1 MATPD
6 PEDRDVRLDQLVE
19 LVVTLASGDL
29 DARMAPSP
37 VADRIDAVIVGMNML
52 AEELQALTT
61 GFEERVAERTQQLED
76 AQQQLER
83 LALYD
88 PLTGL
93 ANRTLLRESIEHAM
107 NRPAPPAVLLLD
119 LDGFKAVNDSFGH
132 SVGDMLLVDVARRLR
147 AVTRERDTVCRLG
160 GDEFALVIL
169 DASDHEVLDIA
180 DRIRT
185 ALSTP
190 VHVGGQSCW
199 VGASIGVCFAEP
211 GQDAD
216 TLLRDADTAM
226 YAAKTRARGSVA
238 IYEPS
243 MHAAALSRVLLAEE
257 LRTAM
262 TDGELLVHYQPIV
275 ELLTGRTCGVEAL
288 VRWQHPVRGILVPG
302 EFIPVAE
309 DTGLLV
315 VLDRWVLDTAVAQLA
330 SWRATVLQGVPFG
343 LHVNVSPVEL
353 RSPQFSEAVVGCLER
368 HGVDPADLTL
378 EVTET
383 QMMGEDAQT
392 MLAMTALRS
401 AGIRVAIDDFGTGCS
416 SLSYVRREFVDV
428 IKIDRSLI
436 TGLDTDPQQ
445 HRIAAAIL
453 AVVAAFGLAAV
464 AEGVENA
471 AQAEQLRALGCR
483 YGQGYQW
490 GRPVPASTMT
500 THLRCTVDQER
511 RAD

>member
-1 MATPD
+1 M
-6 PEDRDVRLDQLVE
+6 RLDQLVE
-19 LVVTLASGDL
+19 LVVTLAAGDL
-29 DARMAPSP
+29 DARLVPSSA
-37 VADRIDAVIVGMNML
+37 ADEIDAVIVGLNML
-52 AEELQALTT
+52 AEELQALNSD
-61 GFEERVAERTQQLED
+61 FEKRVSERTQQLED

-93 ANRTLLRESIEHAM
+93 ANRTLLGNRIGQAM
-107 NRPAPPAVLLLD
+107 VGARPPAVLLLD

-132 SVGDMLLVDVARRLR
+132 SVGDMLLIEVARRLR
-147 AVTRERDTVCRLG
+147 SVTRHADTVSRLG
-160 GDEFALVIL
+160 GDEFALVVL
-169 DASDHEVLDIA
+169 DAANDNVLGVA
-180 DRIRT
+180 DRIRA
-185 ALSTP
+185 ALSSP

-199 VGASIGVCFAEP
+199 VSASIGVCFAEP
-211 GQDAD
+211 GQDAG

-226 YAAKTRARGSVA
+226 YAAKTSARGSVA

-243 MHAAALSRVLLAEE
+243 MHAAALSRVRLADE
-257 LRTAM
+257 LRGALES
-262 TDGELLVHYQPIV
+262 GELMVHYQPIV
-275 ELLTGRTCGVEAL
+275 DLATGRTSGVEAL
-288 VRWQHPVRGILVPG
+288 VRWEHPIRGVLYPS

-309 DTGLLV
+309 ETGLLV
-315 VLDRWVLDTAVAQLA
+315 ALDRWVLDTAVAQLA
-330 SWRATVLQGVPFG
+330 SWRATVLGGRVFG

-353 RSPQFSEAVVGCLER
+353 RSPRFADGIVACLER
-368 HGVDPADLTL
+368 HGVDPGDLTL

-392 MLAMTALRS
+392 MLAMTALRA
-401 AGIRVAIDDFGTGCS
+401 AGIGVAIDDFGTGCS

-464 AEGVENA
+464 AEGVETA
-471 AQAEQLRALGCR
+471 AQAEQLRLLGCR
-483 YGQGYQW
+483 YGQGYHW
-490 GRPVPASTMT
+490 GRPAAAATVTA
-500 THLRCTVDQER
+500 HLRAAVG
-511 RAD
+511 

>member
-1 MATPD
+1 M
-6 PEDRDVRLDQLVE
+6 RLDQLVE

-29 DARMAPSP
+29 DARLEPSMA
-37 VADRIDAVIVGMNML
+37 ADEIDAVIVGMNML
-52 AEELQALTT
+52 AEELQALNTD
-61 GFEERVAERTQQLED
+61 FEQRVTERTQQLKD

-93 ANRTLLRESIEHAM
+93 ANRTLLGERIGKAVKRTM
-107 NRPAPPAVLLLD
+107 PPAVLLLD

-132 SVGDMLLVDVARRLR
+132 PVGDLLLVEVAHRLR
-147 AVTRERDTVCRLG
+147 SVVRETDTVSRLG
-160 GDEFALVIL
+160 GDEFALVVL
-169 DASDHEVLDIA
+169 DATQEQVLDVA
-180 DRIRT
+180 DRIRV

-190 VHVGGQSCW
+190 VHVSGQSCW
-199 VGASIGVCFAEP
+199 VGASIGVCFAQP

-226 YAAKTRARGSVA
+226 YAAKTRARGSVE

-243 MHAAALSRVLLAEE
+243 MHAAALSRVRLADE
-257 LRTAM
+257 LRAAM
-262 TDGELLVHYQPIV
+262 VEGELLVHYQPIV
-275 ELLTGRTCGVEAL
+275 DLMTGLTSGVEAL
-288 VRWQHPVRGILVPG
+288 VRWQHPTRGMLVPAD
-302 EFIPVAE
+302 FIPVAE
-309 DTGLLV
+309 ETGLLV
-315 VLDRWVLDTAVAQLA
+315 ALDQWVLDSAVAQLA
-330 SWRATVLQGVPFG
+330 SWRETVLLDVEFG

-353 RSPQFSEAVVGCLER
+353 RSPRFADDVIACLAR
-368 HGVDPADLTL
+368 HGVAPGDLTL

-383 QMMGEDAQT
+383 QMMGEDPQT
-392 MLAMTALRS
+392 MQAMIGLQD
-401 AGIRVAIDDFGTGCS
+401 AGIGVAIDDFGTGCS

-464 AEGVENA
+464 AEGVETA
-471 AQAEQLRALGCR
+471 EQAEQLRALGCR
-483 YGQGYQW
+483 YGQGYHW
-490 GRPVPASTMT
+490 GRPLPAADMT
-500 THLRCTVDQER
+500 PRLRTTVR
-511 RAD
+511 